1 MAEGKYRLALQ
12 YLKKGLDI
20 STEKNNAL
28 NRRDLYHEISDCY
41 EKLGNYTDA
50 LTTYKEFTTEN
61 DSIFNKDKEY
71 VLSDL
76 RIKYETE
83 QKENLLKEQD
93 IILIIK
99 EKRLQLQYIIIVI
112 VIVIVIAVCIFL
124 YIFNRKRNKRY
135 LQIVRQNLY
144 FVEQE
149 KMLRKALEDVNT
161 GEEAD
166 EEKTS
171 DNNSE
176 KYATS
181 ALSEEKSAK
190 LYIRIN
196 KVMMNNEL
204 YKDNSLTK
212 EKLAELLNTNRS
224 YLSQV
229 INQHTGLSF
238 THYINRLRIEEVRR
252 ILSDPEDETPL
263 KAIAAETGFN
273 SLSTFYTAFQSII
286 GMPPSA
292 YRTKMMKIH
301 REKTRNESFH

>member
-28 NRRDLYHEISDCY
+28 NRRDLYHEMSDCY

-83 QKENLLKEQD
+83 QKENQLKEQD
-93 IILIIK
+93 IILITK
-99 EKRLQLQYIIIVI
+99 ENRLQLQYIIII
-112 VIVIVIAVCIFL
+112 IIITVCIFL
-124 YIFNRKRNKRY
+124 YISNLKRNKRY

-149 KMLRKALEDVNT
+149 KMLRKALEEINT
-161 GEEAD
+161 GEESD

-181 ALSEEKSAK
+181 ALSEEKSANLYLKIHKIMVNNK
-190 LYIRIN
+190 LYT
-196 KVMMNNEL
+196 
-204 YKDNSLTK
+204 DNSLTK
-212 EKLAELLNTNRS
+212 EKLADLLNTNRS

-252 ILSDPEDETPL
+252 ILSDTEDETPL
-263 KAIAAETGFN
+263 KAIASDTGFN
-273 SLSTFYTAFQSII
+273 SLSTFYNAFQSII

-292 YRTKMMKIH
+292 YKSKMMEIH
-301 REKTRNESFH
+301 KEKTKNESFL